1 MDKFDTGNVE
11 ADKYFAALNAADEG
25 IGQIIAKLKENGEL
39 ENTLIFF
46 LSDNGAVNESPCP

>member
-25 IGQIIAKLKENGEL
+25 IGQIIAKLKEKW
-39 ENTLIFF
+39 
-46 LSDNGAVNESPCP
+46 

>member
-39 ENTLIFF
+39 ENTLIFSY
-46 LSDNGAVNESPCP
+46 LIMVQLMNPPCP